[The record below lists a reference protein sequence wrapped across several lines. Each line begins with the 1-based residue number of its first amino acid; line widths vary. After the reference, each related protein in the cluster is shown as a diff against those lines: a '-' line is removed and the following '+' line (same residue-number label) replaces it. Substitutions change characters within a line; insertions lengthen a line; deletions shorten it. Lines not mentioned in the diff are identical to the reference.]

1 MNQAMSDTNKKSSA
15 QQALNHPT
23 TVMSLRE
30 RLMEFHASYI
40 RCINTDAL
48 EQWPGHF
55 AAECLYS
62 VTTAENVR
70 EGLAAGLMWANSR
83 AMLVDRITA
92 LRHANIYERQS
103 YRHIVGLPYLLR
115 SNTEEVECET
125 PFIVARIVL
134 GNSTDLFAT
143 GIYQDLFD
151 LRAEQ
156 LVLKRRVVVCD
167 STRIDTLLAIPL

>member
-1 MNQAMSDTNKKSSA
+1 VNHLASDISKSASALPAHSSA
-15 QQALNHPT
+15 GAS
-23 TVMSLRE
+23 VSLRE

-40 RCINTDAL
+40 RCIDTDAL

-55 AAECLYS
+55 AEKCLYS

-83 AMLVDRITA
+83 AMLEDRITA

-103 YRHIVGLPYLLR
+103 YRHIVGLPYVLR
-115 SNTEEVECET
+115 SEPVEAECET
-125 PFIVARIVL
+125 PFIVARIVA
-134 GNSTDLFAT
+134 GNNTDLFAT
-143 GIYQDLFD
+143 GIYKDVFD
-151 LRAEQ
+151 LRAEK
-156 LVLKRRVVVCD
+156 LVLKQRIVVCD

>member
-1 MNQAMSDTNKKSSA
+1 MKQAVSDMSKQASA
-15 QQALNHPT
+15 QPGLCNPGAS
-23 TVMSLRE
+23 VGLRE
-30 RLMEFHASYI
+30 RVMEFHASYI
-40 RCINTDAL
+40 RCIDTDAL

-83 AMLVDRITA
+83 AMLEDRITA

-103 YRHIVGLPYLLR
+103 YRHIVGLPYLLG
-115 SNTEEVECET
+115 SDTEQAECET
-125 PFIVARIVL
+125 PFIVVRIVL
-134 GNSTDLFAT
+134 GNNTDLFAT
-143 GIYQDLFD
+143 GIYKDLFD
-151 LRAEQ
+151 LRTEK
-156 LVLKRRVVVCD
+156 LVLKQRIVVCD

>member
-1 MNQAMSDTNKKSSA
+1 MRPIESA
-15 QQALNHPT
+15 RHAQSNT
-23 TVMSLRE
+23 GGSTGLRE
-30 RLMEFHASYI
+30 RLMDFHASYI
-40 RCINTDAL
+40 RCIDTDAL
-48 EQWPGHF
+48 EQWPAHF

-83 AMLVDRITA
+83 AMLEDRITA

-115 SNTEEVECET
+115 SDMDEAECET
-125 PFIVARIVL
+125 PFMVARIVL
-134 GNSTDLFAT
+134 GNDTDLFAT
-143 GIYQDLFD
+143 GIYKDLFD
-151 LRAEQ
+151 LRADK
-156 LVLKRRVVVCD
+156 LVLKRRIVVCD